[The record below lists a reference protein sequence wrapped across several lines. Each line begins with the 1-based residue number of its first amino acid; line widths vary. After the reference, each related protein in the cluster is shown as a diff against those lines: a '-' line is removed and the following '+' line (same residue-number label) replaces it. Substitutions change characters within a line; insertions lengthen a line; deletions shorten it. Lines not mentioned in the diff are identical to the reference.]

1 MCLCTYS
8 PKGTLSRF
16 IGRNF
21 PFHEVKLFSCLVKYP
36 KIHNTFLIEL
46 FSGVAV
52 DVSAVAVVAVVDCP
66 STPKLNKL

>member
-1 MCLCTYS
+1 MCTYS
-8 PKGTLSRF
+8 LIGTLSRF
-16 IGRNF
+16 IR
-21 PFHEVKLFSCLVKYP
+21 VKLFLCLVKYP